1 MSQGKAMQA
10 KEALPEIEECLEW
23 ILQGMNLQALES
35 DQKAETG
42 ANSRDTELTL
52 GAGSQKFV
60 AKSVAGTQQIQEV
73 SIEEACGC
81 VLAESVYSDMSVP
94 PFPKSAMDGYAVRA
108 QDLEGAS
115 QANPVVL
122 QVQGELLAGDYEEI
136 SYMEGTAVRV
146 MTGAYV
152 PEGYDAVVKQE
163 DTDYGA
169 DKVSVYTETKPYM
182 NYCKVGED
190 ICEGDVVVKQGTR
203 LTPVH
208 IGLIAGVGQNVVK
221 VYRPVRVAIICTGT
235 ELCEAGEPLPK
246 GKIYNNISHILA
258 AGIRREGL
266 QVVFRQTCVDEEAI
280 LTEKLRE
287 ALEIADVV
295 ITTGAVSV
303 GKKDIVPDVLAG
315 IGADILFRRANIQ
328 PGTPTTASVKDGKLI
343 LSLSGNPYAA
353 IVNFEIY
360 FWAVVAQMMG
370 HESFE
375 VRKETAVLQSEYGKV
390 NRMRRFIRARAEEGR
405 VYLPTEVHAS
415 SVIHNL
421 TECNC
426 FIDLEPGRRVSVGD
440 EVRIRYIKGM

>member
-1 MSQGKAMQA
+1 MSQGKAVHG
-10 KEALPEIEECLEW
+10 KEALPEIEECLERIW
-23 ILQGMNLQALES
+23 QGLKLS
-35 DQKAETG
+35 DAEKAGQSEF
-42 ANSRDTELTL
+42 
-52 GAGSQKFV
+52 GAGSGGTV
-60 AKSVAGTQQIQEV
+60 ARTSAGTQPIQEV

-108 QDLEGAS
+108 QDLKGAS
-115 QANPVVL
+115 KESPVIL
-122 QVQGELLAGDYEEI
+122 QVQGELMAGDYEEL
-136 SYMEGTAVRV
+136 SYREATAVRV

-163 DTDYGA
+163 DTDYGT
-169 DKVSVYTETKPYM
+169 DKVSVYVSTKPYM

-190 ICEGDVVVKQGTR
+190 ICEGDIVVAQGTR

-208 IGLIAGVGQNVVK
+208 IGLIAGVGQNTVK
-221 VYRPVRVAIICTGT
+221 IYRPVRVAIICTGT

-266 QVVFRQTCVDEEAI
+266 QVVSRQICADEENM
-280 LTEKLRE
+280 LTEKLIE
-287 ALEIADVV
+287 ALAAADVV

-315 IGADILFRRANIQ
+315 IGAEILFRRANIQ
-328 PGTPTTASVKDGKLI
+328 PGTPTTASVKDGRLI

-353 IVNFEIY
+353 IVNFEVY
-360 FWAVVAQMMG
+360 FWAVVARMMG
-370 HESFE
+370 HESFD

-390 NRMRRFIRARAEEGR
+390 NRMRRFIRAKAEGGR
-405 VYLPTEVHAS
+405 VYLPTGVHAS

-426 FIDLEPGRRVSVGD
+426 FIDLEPGRSVSVGD

>member
-1 MSQGKAMQA
+1 MSQENSASVR
-10 KEALPEIEECLEW
+10 EALPEIEECLER
-23 ILQGMNLQALES
+23 ILEG
-35 DQKAETG
+35 
-42 ANSRDTELTL
+42 L
-52 GAGSQKFV
+52 GLNDREVG
-60 AKSVAGTQQIQEV
+60 AGTQPIWEV
-73 SIEEACGC
+73 SIEDACGC
-81 VLAESVYSDMSVP
+81 VLAESVYSCMSVP
-94 PFPKSAMDGYAVRA
+94 PFPKSAMDGYAVRV

-115 QANPVVL
+115 KDSPVVL
-122 QVQGELLAGDYEEI
+122 KVQGELLAGDYEEF
-136 SYMEGTAVRV
+136 SYREATAVRV

-163 DTDYGA
+163 DTDYGM
-169 DKVSVYTETKPYM
+169 DKVSVYASVKSYM

-190 ICEGDVVVKQGTR
+190 IREGDEVVKSGTR

-208 IGLIAGVGQNVVK
+208 IGLIAGVGQNTVK
-221 VYRPVRVAIICTGT
+221 IYRPVRVAIICTGT
-235 ELCEAGEPLPK
+235 ELCEAGESLPK

-266 QVVFRQTCVDEEAI
+266 QVVSRQLCADEEKV
-280 LTEKLRE
+280 LSEKLTK
-287 ALEIADVV
+287 ALNIADVV

-353 IVNFEIY
+353 IVNFEVY
-360 FWAVVAQMMG
+360 FWAVVARMMG

-375 VRKETAVLQSEYGKV
+375 VKKETAVLQSEYGKV
-390 NRMRRFIRARAEEGR
+390 NRMRRFIRARAEGDG
-405 VYLPTEVHAS
+405 VYLPTGVHAS

-421 TECNC
+421 MECNC
-426 FIDLEPGRRVSVGD
+426 FIDLEPGRSVNVGD

>member
-1 MSQGKAMQA
+1 MSQGKTVPG
-10 KEALPEIEECLEW
+10 KEALPEIEECLER
-23 ILQGMNLQALES
+23 ILQGMNLCALENV
-35 DQKAETG
+35 QKTEMEVG
-42 ANSRDTELTL
+42 SGDTETES
-52 GAGSQKFV
+52 GT
-60 AKSVAGTQQIQEV
+60 GTQPIQEV
-73 SIEEACGC
+73 SIEDAVGC
-81 VLAESVYSDMSVP
+81 VLAETVYSEMSVP
-94 PFPKSAMDGYAVRA
+94 PFPKSAMDGYAVRTV
-108 QDLEGAS
+108 DLQGAS
-115 QANPVVL
+115 KDSPVIL
-122 QVQGELLAGDYEEI
+122 QVQGELLAGDYEELL
-136 SYMEGTAVRV
+136 YKKATAVRV

-163 DTDYGA
+163 DTNYGE
-169 DKVSVYTETKPYM
+169 DCVSVYTEVKPYM

-190 ICEGDVVVKQGTR
+190 IREGDVVVRRGTR

-208 IGLIAGVGQNVVK
+208 IGLIAGVGKDTVR

-235 ELCEAGEPLPK
+235 ELCEAGESLPK

-266 QVVFRQTCVDEEAI
+266 QVVCRQLCADEENV
-280 LTEKLRE
+280 LTEKLQE
-287 ALEIADVV
+287 ALAISDVV

-303 GKKDIVPDVLAG
+303 GKKDIVPEVLAG

-360 FWAVVAQMMG
+360 FWAVVARMMG
-370 HESFE
+370 HESFG
-375 VRKETAVLQSEYGKV
+375 VRKETAILQSEYGKV
-390 NRMRRFIRARAEEGR
+390 NRMRRFIRARAEGGK

-426 FIDLEPGRRVSVGD
+426 FIDLEPGRNVAVGD

>member
-1 MSQGKAMQA
+1 MSQINGASV
-10 KEALPEIEECLEW
+10 KEALPEIEECLDKL
-23 ILQGMNLQALES
+23 LQ
-35 DQKAETG
+35 ET
-42 ANSRDTELTL
+42 SL
-52 GAGSQKFV
+52 
-60 AKSVAGTQQIQEV
+60 QEV
-73 SIEEACGC
+73 QAVLIEDAVGS
-81 VLAESVYSDMSVP
+81 VLAETVYSGMSVP

-108 QDLEGAS
+108 ADLAGAS
-115 QANPVVL
+115 KEQPVILRVKA
-122 QVQGELLAGDYEEI
+122 ELLAGDYEEI
-136 SYMEGTAVRV
+136 PYTAMSAVRV
-146 MTGAYV
+146 MTGAFV

-163 DTDYGA
+163 DTDYGEA
-169 DKVSVYTETKPYM
+169 QVSVYTETKPYM

-190 ICEGDVVVKQGTR
+190 IHQGDVVVAKGTR
-203 LTPVH
+203 LSPVH
-208 IGLIAGVGQNVVK
+208 IGLLAGVGKDRVK

-235 ELCEAGEPLPK
+235 ELCEAGSPLPK

-266 QVVFRQTCVDEEAI
+266 QVVSRQLCADEERV
-280 LTEKLRE
+280 LTEKLNE
-287 ALEIADVV
+287 ALSVADIV

-303 GKKDIVPDVLAG
+303 GKKDIVPAVLEG
-315 IGADILFRRANIQ
+315 IGAKILFRRANIQ

-360 FWAVVAQMMG
+360 FWALVARMMN

-375 VRKETAVLQSEYGKV
+375 VKKETAILQSEYGKV
-390 NRMRRFIRARAEEGR
+390 NRMRRFIRAKAEGGR
-405 VYLPTEVHAS
+405 VYLPTGVHAS

-426 FIDLEPGRRVSVGD
+426 FIDLEPGRSVGVGD

>member
-1 MSQGKAMQA
+1 MSQGKAMQV
-10 KEALPEIEECLEW
+10 KEALPEIEECLER
-23 ILQGMNLQALES
+23 ILQGMMIEDGGMQP
-35 DQKAETG
+35 
-42 ANSRDTELTL
+42 
-52 GAGSQKFV
+52 
-60 AKSVAGTQQIQEV
+60 IQEV

-81 VLAESVYSDMSVP
+81 VLAETVYSDMSVP

-115 QANPVVL
+115 QENPVVL
-122 QVQGELLAGDYEEI
+122 QVQGELLAGDYEEF
-136 SYMEGTAVRV
+136 SYKVGTAVRV

-163 DTDYGA
+163 DTDYG
-169 DKVSVYTETKPYM
+169 DKQVSVYTSIKPYM

-190 ICEGDVVVKQGTR
+190 IGEGTVVVKQGTR

-208 IGLIAGVGQNVVK
+208 IGLIAGVGKDIVRVH
-221 VYRPVRVAIICTGT
+221 RPVRVAIICTGT
-235 ELCEAGEPLPK
+235 ELCEAGAPLPK

-266 QVVFRQTCVDEEAI
+266 QVVSRQICVDEEAV
-280 LTEKLRE
+280 LTEKLEE
-287 ALEIADVV
+287 ALEISDVV

-303 GKKDIVPDVLAG
+303 GKKDIVPDVLTG
-315 IGADILFRRANIQ
+315 MGAEILFRRANIQ
-328 PGTPTTASVKDGKLI
+328 PGTPTTASVRDGKLI

-360 FWAVVAQMMG
+360 FWAVVTKMMG
-370 HESFE
+370 HESYE
-375 VRKETAVLQSEYGKV
+375 VRKETAILQSEYGKV
-390 NRMRRFIRARAEEGR
+390 NRMRRFIRAKAEGGR
-405 VYLPTEVHAS
+405 VYLPTGVHTS

-426 FIDLEPGRRVSVGD
+426 FIDLEPGRSVGVGD

>member
-1 MSQGKAMQA
+1 MSQVKVAPGK
-10 KEALPEIEECLEW
+10 ETLPEIEECLERMRQETS
-23 ILQGMNLQALES
+23 LQE
-35 DQKAETG
+35 
-42 ANSRDTELTL
+42 
-52 GAGSQKFV
+52 V
-60 AKSVAGTQQIQEV
+60 QEV
-73 SIEEACGC
+73 SMEEAVGC
-81 VLAESVYSDMSVP
+81 VLAETIYSGMSVP

-108 QDLEGAS
+108 KDLAGAS
-115 QANPVVL
+115 KDNPVTL

-136 SYMEGTAVRV
+136 PYKAMSAVRV
-146 MTGAYV
+146 MTGAFV

-163 DTDYGA
+163 DTDYGEEQ
-169 DKVSVYTETKPYM
+169 VSVYTETKPYM

-190 ICEGDVVVKQGTR
+190 IRQGDVVVAQGTR
-203 LTPVH
+203 LSPVH
-208 IGLIAGVGQNVVK
+208 IGLLAGVGKDRVK

-235 ELCEAGEPLPK
+235 ELCEAGSPLPK

-266 QVVFRQTCVDEEAI
+266 QVISRQLCADEELI
-280 LTEKLRE
+280 LTEKLKE
-287 ALEIADVV
+287 ALAVADIV

-303 GKKDIVPDVLAG
+303 GKKDIVPAVLEG
-315 IGADILFRRANIQ
+315 IGARILFRRANIQ

-360 FWAVVAQMMG
+360 FWALVAQMMG

-375 VRKETAVLQSEYGKV
+375 VKKGTAILQSDYHKV
-390 NRMRRFIRARAEEGR
+390 NRMRRFIRAKAEGGR
-405 VYLPTEVHAS
+405 VYLPTGVHAS

-426 FIDLEPGRRVSVGD
+426 FIDLEPGRSVGVGD